1 MITGS
6 SQYRLNNT
14 FTVFLLI
21 SEKRGPPPHPFLANK
36 QEFAERENPMSGI
49 SSVGSL
55 GASRAPSW
63 LQMPP

>member
-6 SQYRLNNT
+6 SQHRLNNT
-14 FTVFLLI
+14 FTVFLI
-21 SEKRGPPPHPFLANK
+21 SEKRGPPPHPFPANK
-36 QEFAERENPMSGI
+36 QEFAERENPTSGI